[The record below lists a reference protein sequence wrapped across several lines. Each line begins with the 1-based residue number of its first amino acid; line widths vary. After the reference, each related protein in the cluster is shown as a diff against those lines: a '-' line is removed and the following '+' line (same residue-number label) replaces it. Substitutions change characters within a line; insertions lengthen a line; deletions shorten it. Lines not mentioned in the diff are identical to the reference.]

1 MRNVK
6 KLIVIGL
13 SLLVIL
19 TWQKSALADAEV
31 QSGDKIQLDGNVK
44 LIRSGKVV
52 GALPKHAVVHFI
64 HFDEGKTRIELAG
77 ATYLIDSQ
85 QVSVTNKPLS
95 FVPVNKAVYPLE
107 IVAKKATTVVDRN
120 GVVLKTLKKG
130 DKLTLRGV
138 NEAKGLVDYL
148 TSAAQIELADFK
160 HSNLVNGA
168 KKITY
173 TEMEYKLQVIA
184 AMYPAITKLD
194 EIGQSVEGRNLYAL
208 TLGTGKKHILLDASF
223 HGREHMTTNVLMEMI
238 DTYVLHYVN
247 DTKMNGYNVN
257 KLLQNVSIVFVP
269 MVNPDGVTL
278 AQGGEM
284 KTNRAKLIKINDG
297 STNFDRWKANANGVD
312 LNRQFDVNWHLI
324 KKTKPSFKGYKGT
337 TVFTEPE
344 AVAMKRLIDKGDYL
358 AYVSYHSSGQI
369 IYWSQAKTQFART
382 KKLVK
387 GVSNIT
393 GYKVMPVTKPNEPFA
408 ASEDYFTKTKDRPA
422 MTVEIAPFA
431 GEASV
436 PLKQWANVWKRN
448 ATVGLYAASEAS
460 KW

>member
-1 MRNVK
+1 MK

-13 SLLVIL
+13 SLLAIL
-19 TWQKSALADAEV
+19 TWQESAVADIEV
-31 QSGDKIQLDGNVK
+31 QSGDKIQLDEKVK

-64 HFDEGKTRIELAG
+64 RFDEEKTRIEIAG
-77 ATYLIDSQ
+77 TTYLIDSQ
-85 QVSVTNKPLS
+85 QVSATSNPLS
-95 FVPVNKAVYPLE
+95 FVRKEKVLYPITL
-107 IVAKKATTVVDRN
+107 IAKKATNIVDRN
-120 GVVLKTLKKG
+120 GTVLQTVKKG
-130 DKLTLRGV
+130 EKLTMSGIHET
-138 NEAKGLVDYL
+138 NGLVDYL
-148 TSAAQIELADFK
+148 TSTAHIKLTDF
-160 HSNLVNGA
+160 HYHDLINGA
-168 KKITY
+168 KKLTY
-173 TEMEYKLQVIA
+173 KEMEYKLKVIA
-184 AMYPAITKLD
+184 AMYPSITKLS

-208 TLGTGKKHILLDASF
+208 TVGTGKKQILLDAAF

-238 DTYVLHYVN
+238 DAYVLHYVN
-247 DTKMNGYNVN
+247 GTKMNGYNVN
-257 KLLQNVSIVFVP
+257 KLLQKVSIVFVP

-278 AQGGEM
+278 AQGGNM
-284 KTNRAKLIKINDG
+284 KTDRAKLIAMNDG

-324 KKTKPSFKGYKGT
+324 KTTKPSFKGYKGT
-337 TVFTEPE
+337 AVYTEPE

-393 GYKVMPVTKPNEPFA
+393 GYKMMPVTKPNDPFA

-436 PLKQWANVWKRN
+436 PLKQWQHVWTRN
-448 ATVGLYAASEAS
+448 AAVGLYAASEAS

>member
-1 MRNVK
+1 MK

-13 SLLVIL
+13 SLLVML
-19 TWQKSALADAEV
+19 TWQASAKADTELQA
-31 QSGDKIQLDGNVK
+31 GDKIQLDENAK

-52 GALPKHAVVHFI
+52 GSLPKYAVVQFVR
-64 HFDEGKTRIELAG
+64 FDGDQIRIELAG
-77 ATYLIDSQ
+77 TTYLIDSHQ
-85 QVSVTNKPLS
+85 FSVTTKPVS
-95 FVPVNKAVYPLE
+95 FVQQQKSAYPVE
-107 IVAKKATTVVDRN
+107 IIAKKATAFVDRN
-120 GVVLKTLKKG
+120 GVVLKTINKG
-130 DKLTLRGV
+130 EKVTLRGI
-138 NEAKGLVDYL
+138 NEANGLVDYL
-148 TSAAQIELADFK
+148 NSTAQIKLADF
-160 HSNLVNGA
+160 HYSDLVNGA
-168 KKITY
+168 KKLTY
-173 TEMEYKLQVIA
+173 SEMEYKLQVIA
-184 AMYPAITKLD
+184 AMYPTITKLA
-194 EIGQSVEGRNLYAL
+194 EIGHSVEGRNLYAL
-208 TLGTGKKHILLDASF
+208 TVGTGKKRILLDAAF

-247 DTKMNGYNVN
+247 GTKMNGYDVN
-257 KLLQNVSIVFVP
+257 KLLQKVSIVFVP

-278 AQGGEM
+278 AQGGNM
-284 KTNRAKLIKINDG
+284 KTNRAKLIAMNNG
-297 STNFDRWKANANGVD
+297 SDNFDRWKANANGVD

-324 KKTKPSFKGYKGT
+324 KSTKPSFKGYKGKA
-337 TVFTEPE
+337 VYTEPE
-344 AVAMKRLIDKGDYL
+344 AVTMKRLIDKGDYL

-369 IYWSQAKTQFART
+369 IYWSQAKTQYART

-393 GYKVMPVTKPNEPFA
+393 GYKIMPVTKPNEPFA